1 MTDYRCEMTLEVDG
15 EVRAT
20 GFPLRNHESIMRQR
34 KSWFF
39 FYGLASRK
47 SWEIYFTHRSVMQ
60 NCKPFRIK
68 EEFPYL
74 IKSQKEQ
81 DEQQQFESGAADL
94 YCESINSSGGLV
106 EVVGRRQSE
115 VL

>member
-1 MTDYRCEMTLEVDG
+1 MTDYRTEMTLEVDG

-20 GFPLRNHESIMRQR
+20 GYPLRNHESIMRQR

-47 SWEIYFTHRSVMQ
+47 NWEIYFTHRSVMQ
-60 NCKPFRIK
+60 NCKPFRIIQ
-68 EEFPYL
+68 EFPYL
-74 IKSQKEQ
+74 IKSQTEQ
-81 DEQQQFESGAADL
+81 NESTEPRATDIH
-94 YCESINSSGGLV
+94 CESANPSGGLI
-106 EVVGRRQSE
+106 ETVGKRQSE